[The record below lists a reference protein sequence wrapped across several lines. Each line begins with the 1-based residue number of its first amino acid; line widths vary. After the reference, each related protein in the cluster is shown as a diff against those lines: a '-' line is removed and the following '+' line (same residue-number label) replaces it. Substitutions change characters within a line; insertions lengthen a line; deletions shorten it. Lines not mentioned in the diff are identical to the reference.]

1 MERMQEL
8 EQWVRESWTERTRI
22 KRDFLMEHYE
32 ELAPDFQEALIRL
45 IDQQSQKNSMRKIQY
60 IYLNRLLSSVYTE
73 SYVSIIGM
81 AGPEQFLDE
90 NRSQID
96 WYPQLVYENI
106 DNDMGKVEER
116 LRKKFIRLKEYELFR
131 LKRILLEDDWK
142 ILQEI
147 FLLLVKDSLNV
158 LSDSSLQLENEL
170 QILSG
175 NYMDRPEVLW
185 KTGLMSDMDSAG
197 QI

>member
-1 MERMQEL
+1 MDRIQEL
-8 EQWVRESWTERTRI
+8 EQWVRAPWTERTRI

-32 ELAPDFQEALIRL
+32 ELVPDFQEALIHL
-45 IDQQSQKNSMRKIQY
+45 IDRQSKKNSMGKIQY

-73 SYVSIIGM
+73 SYISIIGM
-81 AGPEQFLDE
+81 AGSELFLDE
-90 NRSQID
+90 NKSQID
-96 WYPQLVYENI
+96 WHPQLVYENI
-106 DNDMGKVEER
+106 DKDMGKVEEH

-147 FLLLVKDSLNV
+147 FLLLMKDSINV
-158 LSDSSLQLENEL
+158 LTDSSLQLENEL
-170 QILSG
+170 QIISG

-185 KTGLMSDMDSAG
+185 TR
-197 QI
+197 